1 MLILLPILKEGKIVQ
16 FIKPKNNNAEKV
28 DWLISEQVRE
38 IVKNYAEFCEYSES
52 EVVDMFLKN
61 LLEDEEF
68 LKWIDGIRNNKRMI
82 RKMGLEDVMEGQK
95 LG

>member
-1 MLILLPILKEGKIVQ
+1 MVQ
-16 FIKPKNNNAEKV
+16 FIKPKNNNATNV
-28 DWLISEQVRE
+28 DWVISEQVRE
-38 IVKNYAEFCEYSES
+38 IVKSYAEYCEYNES

-61 LLEDEEF
+61 LLKDEEF
-68 LKWIDGIRNNKRMI
+68 LKWVDGIRNNKRML

>member
-1 MLILLPILKEGKIVQ
+1 LDYLSKGVGNIVQ
-16 FIKPKNNNAEKV
+16 FIKPKNNNADKV

-38 IVKNYAEFCEYSES
+38 IVKNYAEYCEYNES

-61 LLEDEEF
+61 LLKDEEF
-68 LKWIDGIRNNKRMI
+68 LKWVDGIRNNKRMI

>member
-1 MLILLPILKEGKIVQ
+1 MQ
-16 FIKPKNNNAEKV
+16 FIKPKNNNTDKV

-38 IVKNYAEFCEYSES
+38 IVKNYAEYCEYSES

-61 LLEDEEF
+61 LLKDEDF
-68 LKWIDGIRNNKRMI
+68 LKWIDGIRHNKRML
-82 RKMGLEDVMEGQK
+82 RKMGLEEFMEGEK

>member
-1 MLILLPILKEGKIVQ
+1 VQ
-16 FIKPKNNNAEKV
+16 FIKPKNNNADKV

-38 IVKNYAEFCEYSES
+38 IVKNYAEYCEYSES

-61 LLEDEEF
+61 LLKDEDF
-68 LKWIDGIRNNKRMI
+68 LEWINGIRNNKRMI
-82 RKMGLEDVMEGQK
+82 RKMGLEEGVEAKK

>member
-1 MLILLPILKEGKIVQ
+1 MQ
-16 FIKPKNNNAEKV
+16 FIKPKNNNADKV

-38 IVKNYAEFCEYSES
+38 IVKNYAEYCEYSEG

-61 LLEDEEF
+61 LLKDKEF
-68 LKWIDGIRNNKRMI
+68 LKWIDGIRNNKRML

>member
-1 MLILLPILKEGKIVQ
+1 MQ
-16 FIKPKNNNAEKV
+16 FIKPKNNNADKV

-38 IVKNYAEFCEYSES
+38 IVKNYAEYCEYSES

-61 LLEDEEF
+61 LLKDEGF
-68 LKWIDGIRNNKRMI
+68 LKWIDGIRHNKRML
-82 RKMGLEDVMEGQK
+82 RKMGLEEFMEGEK

>member
-1 MLILLPILKEGKIVQ
+1 MQ
-16 FIKPKNNNAEKV
+16 FIKPKNSKANKV

-38 IVKNYAEFCEYSES
+38 IVKIYADYCEYSES

-61 LLEDEEF
+61 LLKDEEF
-68 LKWIDGIRNNKRMI
+68 LKWVVSIRNNKRML

>member
-1 MLILLPILKEGKIVQ
+1 MQ

-38 IVKNYAEFCEYSES
+38 IVKNYSEYCEYSES
-52 EVVDMFLKN
+52 KVVDMLLKN
-61 LLEDEEF
+61 LLKDEDC
-68 LKWIDGIRNNKRMI
+68 LKWVDSIRNNKRMI
-82 RKMGLEDVMEGQK
+82 RKMGLEEDMEGKK

>member
-1 MLILLPILKEGKIVQ
+1 MLILLPFKRSENIVQ
-16 FIKPKNNNAEKV
+16 FIKPKNNNADKV

-38 IVKNYAEFCEYSES
+38 IVKNYAEYCEYSES

-61 LLEDEEF
+61 LLKDEEF
-68 LKWIDGIRNNKRMI
+68 LRWVDGIRNNKRMMK
-82 RKMGLEDVMEGQK
+82 KMGLEDVMEGQK

>member
-1 MLILLPILKEGKIVQ
+1 MLILLLFIRSENIVQ
-16 FIKPKNNNAEKV
+16 FIKPKNNNADKV

-38 IVKNYAEFCEYSES
+38 IVKNYAEYCEYSES

-61 LLEDEEF
+61 LLKDEEF

-82 RKMGLEDVMEGQK
+82 RKMGIEDVMEGQK

>member
-1 MLILLPILKEGKIVQ
+1 MQ
-16 FIKPKNNNAEKV
+16 FIKPKNKNAEKV

-38 IVKNYAEFCEYSES
+38 IVKNYAEYCEYTES

-61 LLEDEEF
+61 LLNDEDF
-68 LKWIDGIRNNKRMI
+68 LKWVDGIRNNKRMI
-82 RKMGLEDVMEGQK
+82 RKMGLDEVVEGEK

>member
-1 MLILLPILKEGKIVQ
+1 MQ
-16 FIKPKNNNAEKV
+16 FIKPKNSKANKV

-38 IVKNYAEFCEYSES
+38 IVKHYAEYCEYSES
-52 EVVDMFLKN
+52 EVVDVFLKN
-61 LLEDEEF
+61 LLKDEEF

-82 RKMGLEDVMEGQK
+82 RNMGLEDVMEGQK

>member
-1 MLILLPILKEGKIVQ
+1 MKIVQ
-16 FIKPKNNNAEKV
+16 FIKPKNNNADKV

-38 IVKNYAEFCEYSES
+38 IVKNYAEYCEYSES

-61 LLEDEEF
+61 LLKDEEF
-68 LKWIDGIRNNKRMI
+68 LKWVDGIRNNKRMM
-82 RKMGLEDVMEGQK
+82 RKMGLEDAMEGQK